1 MNYTITIFK
10 TLLFLTFLFN
20 INALFAQDV
29 EVFCPSDVCG
39 GDTQYGAVDGIY
51 QATGAMSGG
60 QPIYEGP
67 VGNVSYELE
76 LFVQSFGPALTFYNW
91 KIKTIAGVEVYFE
104 SQPTQ
109 VSRPF
114 SEAGSF
120 TPTDPSHA
128 PAPTAAVLPV
138 ELSYFNATK
147 SKTTVQL
154 NWATVTELNNE
165 GFEVERSNDNRT
177 WESLDFIEGQGTSYE
192 IQNYE
197 FVDKNPASGKNYYRL
212 KQVDYDGR
220 FVYSSILMEE
230 MSIGSLEIY
239 PNPVNGHTVNLQFPS
254 SNYEDAELEIYD
266 NLGRKVIQSVLV
278 YGESQINI
286 SDLLPGFYIVSVKV
300 GGQIFQERLIKK

>member
-1 MNYTITIFK
+1 MNSTTIIFK

-20 INALFAQDV
+20 INILFAQDV

-39 GDTQYGAVDGIY
+39 GDIQYGAVDGIY

-67 VGNVSYELE
+67 VGNVQYQLILIVEPA
-76 LFVQSFGPALTFYNW
+76 GPFTFYKWEINTLGGT
-91 KIKTIAGVEVYFE
+91 KVYFE
-104 SQPTQ
+104 NPPIQTSNTFP
-109 VSRPF
+109 
-114 SEAGSF
+114 EAGGF
-120 TPTDPSHA
+120 TSTDPTHT
-128 PAPTAAVLPV
+128 PVPTASAPLPV
-138 ELSYFNATK
+138 ELSYFKAIK

-154 NWATVTELNNE
+154 NWETESELNNE
-165 GFEVERSNDNRT
+165 GFEVEHSNDNRT
-177 WESLDFIEGQGTSYE
+177 WESLDFIKGEGTSYE

-197 FVDKNPASGKNYYRL
+197 FVDKSPASGKNYYRL
-212 KQVDYDGR
+212 KQMDYDGR

-230 MSIGSLEIY
+230 MSLGSLEIY
-239 PNPVNGHTVNLQFPS
+239 PNPVNGQIVNLQFPS

-278 YGESQINI
+278 YGESQVNI

-300 GGQIFQERLIKK
+300 GGQVLQERLIKK